1 MLILCTSLTYVFLL
15 SVTAATG
22 SVLVTKGECPLHIA
36 TLATNEYLT
45 QSAFLRRQVAKFSG
59 SKCSLEIFTTNC
71 TFQELKKYKVQEGR
85 RHQNPFTGIDV
96 KIGAILSFLE
106 RIPQGDMFLWLDS
119 SMLVLNRLNFYRA
132 KLFLKNRDILFAQE
146 GSYKK
151 KSPNIGVILM
161 KNTPDTTMFFN
172 ATLDY
177 VRQGFWDQG
186 VVCCLIG
193 VHTGYSCEHIKPKS
207 ENLKWSYLNHRF
219 AVVKKIGPYSCDI
232 SKKFKGVS
240 KKQLPM
246 LLKLIGNSER
256 RERCLQIHRR
266 KFKLE

>member
-1 MLILCTSLTYVFLL
+1 
-15 SVTAATG
+15 
-22 SVLVTKGECPLHIA
+22 
-36 TLATNEYLT
+36 
-45 QSAFLRRQVAKFSG
+45 
-59 SKCSLEIFTTNC
+59 
-71 TFQELKKYKVQEGR
+71 
-85 RHQNPFTGIDV
+85 V
-96 KIGAILSFLE
+96 KIEAILSFLE
-106 RIPQGDMFLWLDS
+106 RIPQDDLFLWLDS

-132 KLFLKNRDILFAQE
+132 KLFLKKRDILFAQE
-146 GSYKK
+146 GSHKK

-161 KNTPDTTMFFN
+161 RKTPGITKLFN

-177 VRQGFWDQG
+177 VRQGFWDQR

-193 VHTGYSCEHIKPKS
+193 VHTGRSCKYIKPKN

-256 RERCLQIHRR
+256 RERCLEIHRR
-266 KFKLE
+266 KFNRE

>member
-1 MLILCTSLTYVFLL
+1 MRNTS
-15 SVTAATG
+15 G
-22 SVLVTKGECPLHIA
+22 ITK
-36 TLATNEYLT
+36 
-45 QSAFLRRQVAKFSG
+45 FFS
-59 SKCSLEIFTTNC
+59 
-71 TFQELKKYKVQEGR
+71 
-85 RHQNPFTGIDV
+85 
-96 KIGAILSFLE
+96 
-106 RIPQGDMFLWLDS
+106 
-119 SMLVLNRLNFYRA
+119 
-132 KLFLKNRDILFAQE
+132 
-146 GSYKK
+146 
-151 KSPNIGVILM
+151 
-161 KNTPDTTMFFN
+161 

-177 VRQGFWDQG
+177 IRQGFWDPG
-186 VVCCLIG
+186 VVCCLAG
-193 VHTGYSCEHIKPKS
+193 ARTGRNCKQIKS